1 MTLIKTLG
9 LIGSIV
15 LGLVI
20 IAVAVLFAILVILP
34 DLIDEEYE
42 DPTH

>member
-20 IAVAVLFAILVILP
+20 IAVAVLFAILVMIP
-34 DLIDEEYE
+34 DIIDEEYE
-42 DPTH
+42 DQTH